1 MAALETCSVENT
13 TGNDTKVQKAGD
25 SSRKLS
31 LRAIPTPTD
40 CKEIAM
46 RDTRITIASIAYPR
60 SSSLLVE
67 KNWIGKKFVV
77 LWINAEDVKDTK
89 ALLEG
94 SSSKLSDMIPCL
106 DRAQTA
112 PTRGASNRTL
122 IHEKTPG
129 TAGAGKRFLVVSVE
143 GRNRSRRHHVTI
155 SSNKHQ
161 DVNSSGHVTKI
172 ELELEEAPDD
182 MILVGSMPSELD
194 ATGEINATYPDGIP
208 GPSTVIVRAEEA
220 LIVILVLL
228 LWAAAIALFF
238 NRWGK
243 IRMLE
248 PYQPKF
254 QQQHRQ
260 SCTTLEPNQ
269 LQGEF
274 VWCKEGLGSLK
285 HWVEECGG
293 FENKGIRFEEIMEGR
308 DNEEVIEWSRKV
320 KNRRTYSKCNVLSG
334 DYPAGYELNCV
345 PGQMRPR
352 QNSVFIGSSASLL
365 PGGRG
370 TPRRT
375 KSAFDLQF
383 LILSENN
390 SQDSSCEQDTLK
402 NFKVASES
410 MKLLQRERRTSIC
423 QVDRTETIKSP
434 FRDRGMSICHFDNS
448 SKSCQPDRGTSFY
461 QFDKMD
467 VLARPLQRD
476 RGGSICHFD
485 RTDVLARSLHKD
497 RIGSTYHFDR
507 MDVLARPNLSLG
519 KPLLRERRV
528 SMCNFL
534 EKDGEFGRYPKR
546 ERHLSVSNIDRIE
559 KDNASIEKAD
569 SDAGGQKIF
578 AECTVKENKNTCYQY
593 DQPSCSK
600 ISDVV
605 LGYKA
610 TCV

>member
-1 MAALETCSVENT
+1 MQRSVQQANGDGVLASPKKKQRVSSATAKVTVVLGAQWGDEGKGKVVDMLAMDADVVCRCQRRLNEKRAAQNEGANVLK
-13 TGNDTKVQKAGD
+13 GFHD
-25 SSRKLS
+25 SCKGPQYL
-31 LRAIPTPTD
+31 AIP
-40 CKEIAM
+40 
-46 RDTRITIASIAYPR
+46 Y
-60 SSSLLVE
+60 
-67 KNWIGKKFVV
+67 
-77 LWINAEDVKDTK
+77 
-89 ALLEG
+89 
-94 SSSKLSDMIPCL
+94 
-106 DRAQTA
+106 
-112 PTRGASNRTL
+112 
-122 IHEKTPG
+122 G
-129 TAGAGKRFLVVSVE
+129 TALGPGYNDLLGLSACFRAGKRFLVVSVE

-269 LQGEF
+269 LQ
-274 VWCKEGLGSLK
+274 
-285 HWVEECGG
+285 
-293 FENKGIRFEEIMEGR
+293 
-308 DNEEVIEWSRKV
+308 
-320 KNRRTYSKCNVLSG
+320 NRRTYSKCNVLSG